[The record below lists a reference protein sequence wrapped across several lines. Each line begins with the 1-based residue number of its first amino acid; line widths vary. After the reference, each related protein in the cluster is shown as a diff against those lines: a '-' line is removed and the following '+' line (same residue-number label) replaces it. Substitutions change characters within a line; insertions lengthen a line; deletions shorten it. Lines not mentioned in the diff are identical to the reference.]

1 MQFASSTLSL
11 SRLSIITAQLMDMQ
25 PNSDINLPSKLTK
38 VIRHF
43 IYFVYSSKSEIV
55 QETLISNDDQ

>member
-1 MQFASSTLSL
+1 
-11 SRLSIITAQLMDMQ
+11 MDMQ